1 MDNQHQKIKG
11 YRDLTQEEID
21 LMNRVKE
28 KGDELGALCKEL
40 SENIHAAYREKYQA
54 AMDSTTKD
62 AYGAPIHTDTD
73 ECDEIASDLIMLILS
88 VGYQLVKPNCKR
100 YYVFNT
106 CNSAANHVL
115 INAGLKTRLFFII
128 ILFFWRDKNGNC
140 ICRLAPSFWFNA

>member
-73 ECDEIASDLIMLILS
+73 ECDELARFNNADPKRWVSIGKTELQKGIMSLIRAIA
-88 VGYQLVKPNCKR
+88 QPTT
-100 YYVFNT
+100 F
-106 CNSAANHVL
+106 
-115 INAGLKTRLFFII
+115 
-128 ILFFWRDKNGNC
+128 
-140 ICRLAPSFWFNA
+140 